1 MIDQQFNCW
10 SISFPKPLGST
21 LATMKKLIF
30 VGLFLLTACLPPSNG
45 QGASPEPSPL
55 PTVTATRVTPTSV
68 PATVTPTIPPSPTA
82 TPIPPKKFFT
92 EEFDTTPVYWSTL
105 YASGDPGRV
114 DILNDGGA
122 LTFELYSSN
131 AWLYAIYGAFEYD
144 SVHIE
149 TLVESQGSDLNA
161 MGLVCNYSE
170 QDGWYEFNISSDST
184 YNVLYGQWM
193 AEGIA
198 RYTPILN
205 DTSDRIATGNTTNE
219 IGLDCYENI
228 LQLYINGKLI
238 RKLNV
243 EHIGL
248 TSGKVGLTLGSFEE
262 APVILAFDWVKV
274 SEP

>member
-1 MIDQQFNCW
+1 
-10 SISFPKPLGST
+10 
-21 LATMKKLIF
+21 MKKLLLI
-30 VGLFLLTACLPPSNG
+30 GLFLLTACLSLSDG
-45 QGASPEPSPL
+45 QGATPGTSPAP
-55 PTVTATRVTPTSV
+55 VATATRITPTTV
-68 PATVTPTIPPSPTA
+68 PATITPTVAPSPTA
-82 TPIPPKKFFT
+82 TRLLPKKFFT
-92 EEFDTTPVYWSTL
+92 EEFDIAPVYWSTL

-114 DILNDGGA
+114 DILNKDST
-122 LTFELYSSN
+122 LTFELYSPN
-131 AWLYAIYGAFEYD
+131 AWLYAIYGAYEYD

-149 TLVESQGSDLNA
+149 TLVESLGNDLNA
-161 MGLVCNYSE
+161 MGLVCNYGE
-170 QDGWYEFNISSDST
+170 QAGWYEFNISTDST
-184 YNVLYGQWM
+184 YNVLYGQWI

-205 DTSDRIATGNTTNE
+205 DASDRIATGNAINE

-248 TSGKVGLTLGSFEE
+248 AGGKVGLSLGSFEE

>member
-1 MIDQQFNCW
+1 
-10 SISFPKPLGST
+10 
-21 LATMKKLIF
+21 MKKLLS
-30 VGLFLLTACLPPSNG
+30 VGFFLLTACLSPSGG
-45 QGASPEPSPL
+45 QVVPAEPSPA
-55 PTVTATRVTPTSV
+55 PEATATRVIPTTV
-68 PATVTPTIPPSPTA
+68 PATVAPTIVPSPTA
-82 TPIPPKKFFT
+82 TVTSLPPERYFT
-92 EEFDTTPVYWSTL
+92 EEFDATPAYWSTL

-114 DILNDGGA
+114 DILNNNST
-122 LTFELYSSN
+122 LTFELYSPN
-131 AWLYAIYGAFEYD
+131 AWLYAIYGAYEYD
-144 SVHIE
+144 SVHIK
-149 TLVESQGSDLNA
+149 TLIENLGSDLNA
-161 MGLVCNYSE
+161 MGLVCSYEE
-170 QDGWYEFNISSDST
+170 QAGWYEFNISTEST
-184 YNVLYGQWM
+184 YNVLYGQWI

-205 DTSDRIATGNTTNE
+205 DTSDRIATGNAINE

-248 TSGKVGLTLGSFEE
+248 TGGKVGLSLGSFEE

>member
-1 MIDQQFNCW
+1 
-10 SISFPKPLGST
+10 
-21 LATMKKLIF
+21 MKKLLF
-30 VGLFLLTACLPPSNG
+30 VGFFLLAACQSPSG
-45 QGASPEPSPL
+45 SQEMTLEPSPA
-55 PTVTATRVTPTSV
+55 PEATATRVIPTTV
-68 PATVTPTIPPSPTA
+68 PATVTPTVVPFPTA
-82 TPIPPKKFFT
+82 TVTSLPPERYFT

-114 DILNDGGA
+114 DILNSGST
-122 LTFELYSSN
+122 LTFELYSPN

-149 TLVESQGSDLNA
+149 TLVENLGSDLNA
-161 MGLVCNYSE
+161 MGLVCNYEE
-170 QDGWYEFNISSDST
+170 QNGWYEFNISTDST
-184 YNVLYGQWM
+184 YNVLYGQWI

-205 DTSDRIATGNTTNE
+205 DTSDRIATGNAINE
-219 IGLDCYENI
+219 MGLDCYENI
-228 LQLYINGKLI
+228 LQLYINDKLI

-248 TSGKVGLTLGSFEE
+248 ASGKVGLSLGSFEE
-262 APVILAFDWVKV
+262 APVILSFDWVEV